1 MAAPETTYCARHP
14 KVESRLGCSRC
25 GTLICPRCLVQS
37 DVGAR
42 CPDCAQVQILP
53 MFRLDGLT
61 IAKAVVAVVVLA
73 GSTGAAWG
81 LLFFRVFSIP
91 YLPWL
96 ILLGIGYLIGE
107 GISLSVNRKRG
118 RPLQLIAAAGVVAS
132 YAVASVLAVSTFE
145 PVVLRFL
152 VPDLF
157 TLLAIGVGAY
167 IAASRVG

>member
-1 MAAPETTYCARHP
+1 MAGPEATYCARHP
-14 KVESRLGCSRC
+14 RVESRLGCSRC

-42 CPDCAQVQILP
+42 CPDCARVTRLP
-53 MFRLDGLT
+53 TFQLDGLS
-61 IAKAVVAVVVLA
+61 IAKAVVAAVVIA

-96 ILLGIGYLIGE
+96 VLLGIGFLTGE
-107 GISLSVNRKRG
+107 AISVSTNRKRG
-118 RPLQLIAAAGVVAS
+118 RLLQYIAAAGVVVS
-132 YAVASVLAVSTFE
+132 YAVASVLAASTLE
-145 PVVLRFL
+145 PVALRFL
-152 VPDLF
+152 APDLF

>member
-1 MAAPETTYCARHP
+1 MAGPETTYCARHP
-14 KVESRLGCSRC
+14 RVESRLGCSRC

-42 CPDCAQVQILP
+42 CPDCARVQQLP

-61 IAKAVVAVVVLA
+61 IAKAVSTAVVLA

-96 ILLGIGYLIGE
+96 LLLGIGFLTGE
-107 GISLSVNRKRG
+107 AISVSTNRKRG
-118 RPLQLIAAAGVVAS
+118 RLLQYIAAAGVVVS
-132 YAVASVLAVSTFE
+132 YAVASVLAVSTLE
-145 PVVLRFL
+145 PPVVRFL

-157 TLLAIGVGAY
+157 TLIAIGVGAY
-167 IAASRVG
+167 IAATRVG

>member
-1 MAAPETTYCARHP
+1 M
-14 KVESRLGCSRC
+14 GCSRC

-42 CPDCAQVQILP
+42 CPDCAQVRKLP
-53 MFRLDGLT
+53 VFQLDALT
-61 IAKAVVAVVVLA
+61 IAKAVVAAAVLA
-73 GSTGAAWG
+73 GSAGAAWG

-96 ILLGIGYLIGE
+96 VLLGIGFLVGE

-118 RPLQLIAAAGVVAS
+118 RLLQYIAAAGVVVS

-167 IAASRVG
+167 VAATRVG

>member
-1 MAAPETTYCARHP
+1 MAGPEATYCARHP
-14 KVESRLGCSRC
+14 RVESRLGCSRC

-42 CPDCAQVQILP
+42 CPDCARVTRLP
-53 MFRLDGLT
+53 TFQLDGLT
-61 IAKAVVAVVVLA
+61 ITKAVITAVVIA

-96 ILLGIGYLIGE
+96 VLLGIGFLTGE
-107 GISLSVNRKRG
+107 AISVSTNRKRG
-118 RPLQLIAAAGVVAS
+118 RLLQYIAAAGVVAS
-132 YAVASVLAVSTFE
+132 YAVASVLAASTLD
-145 PVVLRFL
+145 PLVVRFL
-152 VPDLF
+152 APGLF